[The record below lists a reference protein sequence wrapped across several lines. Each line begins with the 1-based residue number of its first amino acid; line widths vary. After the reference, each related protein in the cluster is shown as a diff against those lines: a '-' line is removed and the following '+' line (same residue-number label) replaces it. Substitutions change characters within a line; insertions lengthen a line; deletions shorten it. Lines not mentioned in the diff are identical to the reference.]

1 MAMDIKK
8 IRWLREKL
16 RQLEREI
23 DGCFRPEGSCCGLTL
38 PQCHTLIEVGYGG
51 EVSLIDL
58 ATILGL
64 DPSTLS
70 RTVNGLVLLGLI
82 NRNTDEKD
90 RRCVAISL
98 TEQGKKVFDEIES
111 IFNRYYSAV
120 LGLIPEE
127 KKDGVVES
135 IALFADAVKKY
146 NDYEECCQDEPP
158 GCGAQAK

>member
-1 MAMDIKK
+1 MDIQRV
-8 IRWLREKL
+8 RWLREKL

-23 DGCFRPEGSCCGLTL
+23 DGCFTSEGSCCGLTL
-38 PQCHTLIEVGYGG
+38 SQCHTLIEVGYRG

-58 ATILGL
+58 ATTLGL

-82 NRNTDEKD
+82 NRLTNEKD

-98 TEQGKKVFDEIES
+98 TEQGKKVFDEIEA
-111 IFNRYYSAV
+111 IYNRYYSGV
-120 LGLIPEE
+120 LEIIPEN

-146 NDYEECCQDEPP
+146 NDSDECCEDEPSR
-158 GCGAQAK
+158 CGDRTE

>member
-1 MAMDIKK
+1 MDIQK

-16 RQLEREI
+16 RQLEREM
-23 DGCFRPEGSCCGLTL
+23 DGCFRPEGNCCGLTL
-38 PQCHTLIEVGYGG
+38 SQCHTLLEVGNRG

-58 ATILGL
+58 ATTLGL

-70 RTVNGLVLLGLI
+70 RTVNGLVLVGLI
-82 NRNTDEKD
+82 NRLTDEKD

-98 TEQGKKVFDEIES
+98 TEQGKKVFDQIEA
-111 IFNRYYSAV
+111 IFNRYYSGV
-120 LGLIPEE
+120 LGIIPEA

-146 NDYEECCQDEPP
+146 NGSDECCQNEPP
-158 GCGAQAK
+158 GCGDRSE

>member
-1 MAMDIKK
+1 MDMQK

-16 RQLEREI
+16 RQLEREM

-38 PQCHTLIEVGYGG
+38 SQCHTLLEVGNKG

-58 ATILGL
+58 ATTLGL

-70 RTVNGLVLLGLI
+70 RTVNGLVLVGLI
-82 NRNTDEKD
+82 NRLTNEKD

-98 TEQGKKVFDEIES
+98 TEQGKKVFDEIEA
-111 IFNRYYSAV
+111 IFNRYYSGV
-120 LGLIPEE
+120 LRIIPED
-127 KKDGVVES
+127 KKDAAVEN

-146 NDYEECCQDEPP
+146 NDSDECCEDEQSR
-158 GCGAQAK
+158 CGGRAE